1 MSDFNFEKLEDPKL
15 GLNVPA
21 EVMETYTRFFAS
33 KLEPNA
39 DGSEQESLAKI
50 NGVIA
55 TRMRNLNAAHISK
68 RQQAGFQSIPAED
81 RAILRRS
88 ALSGAFMQ
96 SLMYSSKDSVRFK
109 PEVAKEIINQADTEG
124 KNKLRINNTAAE
136 LDAIYSNRFGLSTEF
151 PGAYRRLL
159 ANYMT
164 DQDFREVER
173 QWHANSKENVRVSEL
188 QARRAADVL
197 ETLEKQFKG
206 MYRIRVGGD
215 GAEIRAEMIDL
226 PGTKVVLLPS
236 RDARPS
242 SRETPEDAAVRNV
255 GTVLMNDNIYAL
267 AEPQA
272 ERKYGRF
279 ADSQPTANVPGN
291 IVMESMLLNTVD
303 ARNQSRLEAVTN
315 PDAEG
320 VTGVSAIKVR
330 PTENITNAM
339 LADRQRGRRKDRMA
353 DMTINE
359 KIQRGIGFN
368 QTQAMFQVN
377 YKFRSNDGRQTGTN
391 PMQTAAIVAMPQA
404 PVNAISTTGQDRLR
418 DIDAAIKSATRNEDV
433 AAMTNK
439 VGEFDEIQDANFD
452 TLFDDSAGIDFDA
465 IPEGMGA
472 EVELSDDTSDVN
484 FTGVTRTDELAEL
497 RARMNFEPS
506 AENPIRVVNF
516 NEHAWYGPG
525 EVVPEGEENYRLTAM
540 EAYIRDDMQRMGVS
554 PTEIRS
560 NRKGSYQIDIPEVDG
575 RTVADNGSHNTIHLA
590 LGQLNNYSNDI
601 GGYRIMYN
609 GVTKGAFIPGYRLTI
624 NRDNG
629 APQVVDFKDIVRAS
643 FHASMVSQL
652 TNPSAAND
660 TIDPYLA
667 LDKVITT
674 YGYGTLFADM
684 NPDDLNESQRLIVE
698 QAKHKARYM
707 TAIADSA
714 TMFNAVGEG
723 SDNQT
728 NNQRIQFAN
737 NENIRVPALKFMHLF
752 DPYKMSQDGAT
763 VYMGVDTL
771 IGNDGTL
778 YSNNIP
784 QITPYSNDEAIERN
798 PELGELSLNDLP
810 TAESPLT
817 IAHPETKLD
826 EQSRN
831 AATAQHVSR
840 LGAEQSLRKANMAYT
855 TSGGF
860 GIGDGFVVSKA
871 FADSAHLH
879 LKGGAARGLI
889 VGDKISDM
897 HGDKGLIVA
906 IVDPEDTD
914 PNMRHLQAIFEG
926 NPDLEVIAPYGTLL
940 SRGTGGVGVEM
951 QNNYIGQL
959 NDVEVDGETIKLSDV
974 SLSEMGLILSDMN
987 ATYKT
992 NVYTRDEYE
1001 ESNRG
1006 RSASSQF
1013 NAALMAL
1020 GGQKTLEHI
1029 YKNGNYNGQD
1039 MAHARLLS
1047 DLNVL
1052 GYDIDRDG
1060 NFGQIDNT
1068 ALLQDP
1074 STLLMDPRKGLEF
1087 NTFANGAVQN
1097 GRFGVSFR
1105 NAMAEAARFDGTKR
1119 IAIKLGENVKLASGA
1134 STSAIDRDGN
1144 PVNVMFM
1151 PVAYLTQLNEIG
1163 REQETLITKDAYRNQ
1178 LKKIWE
1184 HAAGNGK
1191 RDKSLTEIVNQ
1202 LSNTVTLRSFGNKK
1216 KNVVKSNIY
1225 SVALSES
1232 TTSVITAD
1240 PGLPLNVIGIS
1251 KEMWEAAGSPD
1262 PENGERFL
1270 VWRDPMLRPTNLAG
1284 YKFVVDENLTGIA
1297 LNPLLA
1303 DKMDGDFDG
1312 DTFGSMFTHDKEVQA
1327 EWANELSA
1335 ENAVQLRR
1343 IDMDGNEVSML
1354 DINGDVKMPH
1364 LVRKQEIGN
1373 VLAESLQRD
1382 DVRNILHQVQADL
1395 ENSGET
1401 SAAEALDA
1409 VLYTAGSEYLA
1420 DTPNATSEQQA
1431 LATRQ
1436 DVALRLDDL
1445 LGNSELAGAIARSGA
1460 ITDSQ
1465 LDQYLS
1471 ATEALDKI
1479 EAPDTD
1485 YDELQETLFDKGLH
1499 TSSAYGQFGLDARSR
1514 ETIERSITEPVERG
1528 YRSKKGAIEKF
1539 MNHYDGEQTVGQY
1552 LEGAAGNGYKSDF
1565 VGIPGRLQQI
1575 LIARLRGTDD
1585 KAIDLP
1591 EDASELDRSMNLDQA
1606 QRAMRAAMQLT
1617 WIATDGTLQAKKAPE
1632 NGRLIQTLAS
1642 NDLNNLVKGFP
1653 RGFKSRSTDP
1663 EPAGHLTTQEWVQE
1677 MTDVLTNPNTMPD
1690 DWETKHPD
1698 VEFQPGLNAGEMLD
1712 LRDIQALGEALSDD
1726 NGEIRFISDDLEQKR
1741 ISAFDAI
1748 CYSNA
1753 LFGSSDPAAGLK
1765 ASYEYGLST
1774 QGNKYQN
1781 VFVPSEREMWSPS
1794 VIGADKKPTRPTHQ
1808 NIAVEQPTVVV
1819 EETVPQYQARP
1830 TQEYVKVDEG
1840 PEM

>member
-1 MSDFNFEKLEDPKL
+1 MSDFKFEALDEPNL
-15 GLNVPA
+15 GLKVPA
-21 EVMETYTRFFAS
+21 EVMETYARFFAS
-33 KLEPNA
+33 KLELNE
-39 DGSEQESLAKI
+39 DGTEQQSLAKI

-55 TRMRNLNAAHISK
+55 TRLRQLNSAHIKK
-68 RQQAGFQSIPAED
+68 RQAAGYAGIPPED
-81 RAILRRS
+81 RQVLRRGT
-88 ALSGAFMQ
+88 LSGLFMQ
-96 SLMYSSKDSVRFK
+96 SFMYQSENSVKFK
-109 PEVAKEIINQADTEG
+109 PEVQKELVKPDDTEG
-124 KNKLRINNTAAE
+124 KKRMLINNTAAE
-136 LDAIYSNRFGLSTEF
+136 LDAIYSNRFGMSKDF
-151 PGAYRRLL
+151 PASYRRLL
-159 ANYMT
+159 SNYMT
-164 DQDFREVER
+164 DKDFREVER
-173 QWHANSKENVRVSEL
+173 QWHANSKENIRVSEM
-188 QARRAADVL
+188 QARRAVDVL

-215 GAEIRAEMIDL
+215 GAQIHAEMIDL

-242 SRETPEDAAVRNV
+242 SRESAEESAVRNV

-267 AEPQA
+267 AELQA

-279 ADSQPTANVPGN
+279 ADTQSVNNVPGN
-291 IVMESMLLNTVD
+291 IVMEAMLLNTVD
-303 ARNQSRLEAVTN
+303 ARNRSRLEAVNN
-315 PDAEG
+315 PEAEG

-330 PTENITNAM
+330 PNEVVTNSM
-339 LADRQRGRRKDRMA
+339 LADRARGRRREKLNNL
-353 DMTINE
+353 TTNE

-377 YKFRSNDGRQTGTN
+377 YKFRQNDPRQSGVN
-391 PMQTAAIVAMPQA
+391 PMQTAAIVAIPQA
-404 PVNAISTTGQDRLR
+404 PVNAIATTGEDRLK
-418 DIDAAIKSATRNEDV
+418 DIDAAIKSATRNEDI

-439 VGEFDEIQDANFD
+439 VGDINEMQDAEFDSMFDDAINFDEI
-452 TLFDDSAGIDFDA
+452 
-465 IPEGMGA
+465 PEGLGA
-472 EVELSDDTSDVN
+472 EIEIEDAPADVN

-497 RARMNFEPS
+497 RARMDFNET
-506 AENPIRVVNF
+506 AENPIRRVNF

-525 EVVPEGEENYRLTAM
+525 ETIPEGEEAYRLTAM
-540 EAYIRDDMQRMGVS
+540 EAYIRDDMQRMGVT

-560 NRKGSYQIDIPEVDG
+560 NRKGSYQIDVPEVDG
-575 RTVADNGSHNTIHLA
+575 RTVADNGSHNTLHLA
-590 LGQLNNYSNDI
+590 LGQLNNYSADI
-601 GGYRIMYN
+601 GGYKIQYN

-624 NRDNG
+624 NRETG
-629 APQVVDFKDIVRAS
+629 GPQVVDFKDIVRAS

-723 SDNQT
+723 SENQT
-728 NNQRIQFAN
+728 SNQRIQFAN
-737 NENIRVPALKFMHLF
+737 NESIRVPALKFMHLF

-763 VYMGVDTL
+763 VYMGVDTK
-771 IGNDGTL
+771 IDADGNLFSD
-778 YSNNIP
+778 NVP
-784 QITPYSNDEAIERN
+784 QITHFANDEAIERN
-798 PELGELSLNDLP
+798 PQLLEVPLSELP

-840 LGAEQSLRKANMAYT
+840 LGAEESLRTAKMAYT

-860 GIGDGFVVSKA
+860 GIGDGFVVSKQ
-871 FADSAHLH
+871 FADNAHLH
-879 LKGGAARGLI
+879 LKGGATRSLI

-906 IVDPEDTD
+906 SVDPEDPD
-914 PNMRHLQAIFEG
+914 PNMKYLKAIFDE
-926 NPDLEVIAPYGTLL
+926 NPDLEVIAPFSTLL

-951 QNNYIGQL
+951 QKGYISQL
-959 NDVEVDGETIKLSDV
+959 NNVEVDGKTIKLSNV
-974 SLSEMGLILSDMN
+974 SVSEMGLILSDMN

-992 NVYTRDEYE
+992 NVYKRDEYE
-1001 ESNRG
+1001 SSNRG

-1013 NAALMAL
+1013 NAALMSL
-1020 GGQKTLEHI
+1020 GAEKTLAHI
-1029 YKNGNYNGQD
+1029 YSNGKFNGQD
-1039 MAHARLLS
+1039 MAHARMLS

-1060 NFGQIDNT
+1060 NFGKIDNT

-1074 STLLMDPRKGLEF
+1074 GTILMDPRKGLEF
-1087 NTFANGAVQN
+1087 SDFANGAHQN
-1097 GRFGVSFR
+1097 GRFGISFR
-1105 NAMAEAARFDGTKR
+1105 NALSQASRMDGAKR

-1134 STSAIDRDGN
+1134 STEAIDRDGN

-1163 REQETLITKDAYRNQ
+1163 REQESLITKDAYRNQ

-1184 HAAGNGK
+1184 FSAGTGK
-1191 RDKSLTEIVNQ
+1191 RDKSLTELVNQ
-1202 LSNTVTLRSFGNKK
+1202 LSSTVTLRSFGNKK

-1225 SVALSES
+1225 SVALPES

-1240 PGLPLNVIGIS
+1240 PGLPLNTIGIS
-1251 KEMWEAAGSPD
+1251 KEMWEAAGRPD
-1262 PENGERFL
+1262 PEKGERFL
-1270 VWRDPMLRPTNLAG
+1270 IWRDPMLRPTNHAA
-1284 YKFVVDENLTGIA
+1284 YKFVVDENLTGIS

-1312 DTFGSMFTHDKEVQA
+1312 DQAGSHFTHDKEVQE
-1327 EWANELSA
+1327 EWATKLSA

-1343 IDMDGNEVSML
+1343 VDMQGNEVSML
-1354 DINGDVKMPH
+1354 DINGDVMMPH
-1364 LVRKQEIGN
+1364 LVRRQDVGSVIANALTDTN
-1373 VLAESLQRD
+1373 VVESLKS
-1382 DVRNILHQVQADL
+1382 VQAEL
-1395 ENSGET
+1395 EASGNNK
-1401 SAAEALDA
+1401 SAEALDA
-1409 VLYTAGSEYLA
+1409 ILYTAGSEYLA
-1420 DTPNATSEQQA
+1420 DTPESNESKQD
-1431 LATRQ
+1431 LAVRQ
-1436 DVALRLDDL
+1436 DVDIRLDDL
-1445 LGNSELAGAIARSGA
+1445 LGDKAAADKLVEQGVL
-1460 ITDSQ
+1460 TH
-1465 LDQYLS
+1465 
-1471 ATEALDKI
+1471 EELDKYLDATDALEKI
-1479 EAPDTD
+1479 KAPETS
-1485 YDELQETLFDKGLH
+1485 YDELQEVLFDQGLH
-1499 TSSAYGQFGLDARSR
+1499 TAEAYGEFGLDVRSR
-1514 ETIERSITEPVERG
+1514 ETIKRSISEPVERG
-1528 YRSKKGAIEKF
+1528 YSSKKGAIDKF
-1539 MNHYDGEQTVGQY
+1539 MTHYDGEQTVGQY

-1585 KAIDLP
+1585 SKIELP
-1591 EDASELDRSMNLDQA
+1591 DDASELDKAIHLDKA
-1606 QRAMRAAMQLT
+1606 QRTMRAAMQIT

-1677 MTDVLTNPNTMPD
+1677 MTDVLTNPNTMPE
-1690 DWETKHPD
+1690 DWEEKHPG

-1712 LRDIQALGEALSDD
+1712 IRDIQILGEALSDK

-1748 CYSNA
+1748 CYGNA
-1753 LFGSSDPAAGLK
+1753 LFGSSDPAAGLN
-1765 ASYEYGLST
+1765 AALEYGLST

-1781 VFVPSEREMWSPS
+1781 VFVPSERDMWSPS
-1794 VIGADKKPTRPTHQ
+1794 VIDASNRPTH
-1808 NIAVEQPTVVV
+1808 PTHSDPVV
-1819 EETVPQYQARP
+1819 ETPQSPVVESAQPQR
-1830 TQEYVKVDEG
+1830 TQEIETHDDG
-1840 PEM
+1840 LEM

>member
-1 MSDFNFEKLEDPKL
+1 MSDFKFEALVEPNL

-21 EVMETYTRFFAS
+21 EVMETYTRFFSS
-33 KLEPNA
+33 KLELNE
-39 DGSEQESLAKI
+39 DGTEQQSLAKI

-55 TRMRNLNAAHISK
+55 TRLRQLNAAHIRK
-68 RQQAGFQSIPAED
+68 RQEAGYNGIPAED
-81 RAILRRS
+81 RAVLRRS
-88 ALSGAFMQ
+88 VLSGSFMQ
-96 SLMYSSKDSVRFK
+96 GLMRQSDGHVKFK
-109 PEVAKEIINQADTEG
+109 PEVKKELAQRDDSEG
-124 KNKLRINNTAAE
+124 KKRMLINNTSAE
-136 LDAIYSNRFGLSTEF
+136 LDAIYSNRFGMSRDF
-151 PGAYRRLL
+151 PAAYRRLL

-173 QWHANSKENVRVSEL
+173 QWHANSKENVRVSEA
-188 QARRAADVL
+188 QARRAFDVL
-197 ETLEKQFKG
+197 ETLETQFKG

-242 SRETPEDAAVRNV
+242 SRESAEEAAIRNV

-267 AEPQA
+267 AEPQS
-272 ERKYGRF
+272 ERKYGRY
-279 ADSQPTANVPGN
+279 ADTQPVNNVPGN
-291 IVMESMLLNTVD
+291 VVMEAMLLNTVD
-303 ARNQSRLEAVTN
+303 ARNRPRLQALTN
-315 PDAEG
+315 PEAEG

-330 PTENITNAM
+330 PNETVTNSM
-339 LADRQRGRRKDRMA
+339 LADRQRSRRHERVNDL
-353 DMTINE
+353 TTNE

-377 YKFRSNDGRQTGTN
+377 YKFRDNDPRQSGVN

-404 PVNAISTTGQDRLR
+404 PVNAISTTGEDRLR
-418 DIDAAIKSATRNEDV
+418 DIDSAIKSATRNEDV

-439 VGEFDEIQDANFD
+439 VGEIDEFQDA
-452 TLFDDSAGIDFDA
+452 DFDA
-465 IPEGMGA
+465 MFDETISFEDIPEGLGA
-472 EVELSDDTSDVN
+472 EIELSDDSEDVN

-497 RARMNFEPS
+497 RARMNFEESP
-506 AENPIRVVNF
+506 ENPIRRVNF

-525 EVVPEGEENYRLTAM
+525 EAIPEGEEAYRLTAM

-560 NRKGSYQIDIPEVDG
+560 NRKGSYQIDVPEVDG
-575 RTVADNGSHNTIHLA
+575 RTVANNGSHNTIHLA
-590 LGQLNNYSNDI
+590 LGQLNNYSNDL

-624 NRDNG
+624 NRETG
-629 APQVVDFKDIVRAS
+629 GPQVVDFKDIVRAS
-643 FHASMVSQL
+643 LHASMVSQL

-684 NPDDLNESQRLIVE
+684 NPDDLNESQRQIVE

-728 NNQRIQFAN
+728 KNQRIQFAN
-737 NENIRVPALKFMHLF
+737 NENIRVPALKFIHLF

-763 VYMGVDTL
+763 VYMGVDTK
-771 IGNDGTL
+771 IDADGNLFSD
-778 YSNNIP
+778 NVP
-784 QITPYSNDEAIERN
+784 QLTRYANDEALERN
-798 PELGELSLNDLP
+798 PELLDVPLSELP

-840 LGAEQSLRKANMAYT
+840 LGAEESLRTAKMAYT

-860 GIGDGFVVSKA
+860 GIGDGFVVSKE
-871 FADSAHLH
+871 FADNAHLH
-879 LKGGAARGLI
+879 LKGGASRGLI

-906 IVDPEDTD
+906 IVDPED
-914 PNMRHLQAIFEG
+914 PNPDMKHLKAIFEG
-926 NPDLEVIAPYGTLL
+926 NPDLEVIAPFGTLL

-959 NDVEVDGETIKLSDV
+959 NDVEVDGETIHLSNV
-974 SLSEMGLILSDMN
+974 SVSEMGLILSDMN

-1001 ESNRG
+1001 SSNRG

-1039 MAHARLLS
+1039 MAHARMLS

-1060 NFGQIDNT
+1060 NFGKIDST

-1074 STLLMDPRKGLEF
+1074 GTILMDPRKGLEF
-1087 NTFANGAVQN
+1087 SDFASGAQQN
-1097 GRFGVSFR
+1097 GRFGISFR
-1105 NAMAEAARFDGTKR
+1105 NALSQASRMDGAKR

-1134 STSAIDRDGN
+1134 STEAIDRDGN

-1151 PVAYLTQLNEIG
+1151 PVAYLTQLNEMG
-1163 REQETLITKDAYRNQ
+1163 REQESLITKDAYRNQ

-1184 HAAGNGK
+1184 FAAGTGK
-1191 RDKSLTEIVNQ
+1191 RDKSLTELVNQ

-1240 PGLPLNVIGIS
+1240 PGLPLNTIGIS

-1262 PENGERFL
+1262 PEKDERFL

-1312 DTFGSMFTHDKEVQA
+1312 DTFGSMFTHDKDVQA

-1343 IDMDGNEVSML
+1343 IDMEGNEVSML

-1364 LVRKQEIGN
+1364 LVRKQEVGN
-1373 VLAESLQRD
+1373 AISESLQNE
-1382 DVRNILHQVQADL
+1382 NIRKALKDLQVHLEQSGKAD
-1395 ENSGET
+1395 
-1401 SAAEALDA
+1401 AAESLDA
-1409 VLYTAGSEYLA
+1409 VLYTAGSEYLS
-1420 DTPNATSEQQA
+1420 DTPDVTSEQQN
-1431 LATRQ
+1431 LAVRQ

-1445 LGNSELAGAIARSGA
+1445 LGDKEVAESFAQIGVIS
-1460 ITDSQ
+1460 DSQ
-1465 LDQYLS
+1465 LDQYYS
-1471 ATEALDKI
+1471 AVEALELI
-1479 EAPDTD
+1479 ESPDTD
-1485 YDELQETLFDKGLH
+1485 YEELQETLFDKGLH
-1499 TSSAYGQFGLDARSR
+1499 TAEAYGEFGLDARSR

-1528 YRSKKGAIEKF
+1528 YSSKKGAIEKF
-1539 MNHYDGEQTVGQY
+1539 MTHYDGEQTVGQY

-1575 LIARLRGTDD
+1575 LIARLRGTEDTE
-1585 KAIDLP
+1585 IELP
-1591 EDASELDRSMNLDQA
+1591 EDASELDRAMNLDKA
-1606 QRAMRAAMQLT
+1606 QRTMRAAMQIT

-1642 NDLNNLVKGFP
+1642 NDLNNLVKGYP

-1663 EPAGHLTTQEWVQE
+1663 EPAGHLTTEEWVQE
-1677 MTDVLTNPNTMPD
+1677 MTDVLTNPNTMPE
-1690 DWETKHPD
+1690 DWEEKHPG

-1765 ASYEYGLST
+1765 ASLDYGLST

-1794 VIGADKKPTRPTHQ
+1794 VIGPDNRPTHPVHQ
-1808 NIAVEQPTVVV
+1808 DPVV
-1819 EETVPQYQARP
+1819 ENPQPIVEEVQPERQS
-1830 TQEYVKVDEG
+1830 QELVKVDDG
-1840 PEM
+1840 MDM